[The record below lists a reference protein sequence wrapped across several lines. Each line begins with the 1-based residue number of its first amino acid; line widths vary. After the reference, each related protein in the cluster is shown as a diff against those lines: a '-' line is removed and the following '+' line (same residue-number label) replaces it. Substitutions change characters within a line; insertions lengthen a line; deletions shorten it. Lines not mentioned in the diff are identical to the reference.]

1 MKSVGADCQNNHHQ
15 TMKGW
20 LLSAGMAAMTTLV
33 ALPTQ
38 AITVGQVKTQVFPY
52 VPRDYTVLDVGTG
65 SYVPLNSTGELTLD
79 EFFRLQGDE
88 LSSVTSSAQT
98 ASNNAFDVSNP
109 TDAFGGISETTTVTG
124 VGSPSFKNVIDIDG
138 SINLDGENKF
148 TINADRGESV
158 VLNIRG
164 DLRLSGFAAIELTGG
179 VKVDNVLINVLG
191 DVSLFGDSSVFGT
204 ILAVNNGSNTTING
218 GRVAGTLIAR
228 DISLANASVDGVYFV
243 PEPFTILG
251 TATALGFGVLFK
263 KEYSQKNK
271 KEKTKV

>member
-20 LLSAGMAAMTTLV
+20 LLSAGMAAITALV

-79 EFFRLQGDE
+79 EFFRLQGDS

-109 TDAFGGISETTTVTG
+109 TDAFGGI
-124 VGSPSFKNVIDIDG
+124 
-138 SINLDGENKF
+138 
-148 TINADRGESV
+148 A
-158 VLNIRG
+158 
-164 DLRLSGFAAIELTGG
+164 LRE
-179 VKVDNVLINVLG
+179 
-191 DVSLFGDSSVFGT
+191 
-204 ILAVNNGSNTTING
+204 
-218 GRVAGTLIAR
+218 
-228 DISLANASVDGVYFV
+228 
-243 PEPFTILG
+243 
-251 TATALGFGVLFK
+251 
-263 KEYSQKNK
+263 
-271 KEKTKV
+271 